1 MRASPSCAT
10 GAKGTCATLSLW
22 PRGTSR
28 PSMARRCSSPQST
41 HRMMHAIPT
50 CSDATPCGS
59 KAGAAHPVTAPF
71 YGICRTCTA
80 KHPAQLPHSAWLI
93 AAVARLSV
101 LIARRPRRPDDAR
114 LTRVARRSADSPL
127 ARAPRGRQGLP
138 FLASI
143 SRDMYEQRPHRRWTT
158 AQKRANGARSK
169 RRRCGWVVARPLHHD
184 SSRTYV
190 DQDVTKA

>member
-28 PSMARRCSSPQST
+28 HSMARRCSSPQST
-41 HRMMHAIPT
+41 YRMMHAIPT

-80 KHPAQLPHSAWLI
+80 RHPAQLPHSAWLI

-114 LTRVARRSADSPL
+114 LTRVARRSADSP
-127 ARAPRGRQGLP
+127 
-138 FLASI
+138 
-143 SRDMYEQRPHRRWTT
+143 
-158 AQKRANGARSK
+158 GARHEDVEACRFWQVYHVTCTNSGRTDAG
-169 RRRCGWVVARPLHHD
+169 RRRKRERTGREASDDAVAG
-184 SSRTYV
+184 
-190 DQDVTKA
+190 

>member
-1 MRASPSCAT
+1 MQASPSCAT

-28 PSMARRCSSPQST
+28 RSMARRCSSPRST
-41 HRMMHAIPT
+41 YRMMHAIPT

-59 KAGAAHPVTAPF
+59 KAGAAHLVTAPF

-93 AAVARLSV
+93 AAVARPSV

-114 LTRVARRSADSPL
+114 ASLAWHAALPTRL
-127 ARAPRGRQGLP
+127 ERAPRGRRGLP

-143 SRDMYEQRPHRRWTT
+143 SRDMYEQRPHRRRTT
-158 AQKRANGARSK
+158 AQKRADGARSK
-169 RRRCGWVVARPLHHD
+169 RRRCGCVVARPLHHD
-184 SSRTYV
+184 TSRTYV
-190 DQDVTKA
+190 DQNVTKA